1 MSHQDGQAA
10 PSHRPDALTHLDEQG
25 RARMVDVSDKEVTR
39 RRALAS
45 GSIRMSASTL
55 ERILAGD
62 APKGDVLGVAR
73 IAGIQA
79 GKRTG
84 DLIPLC
90 HVLPGASVAVT
101 LEPDAS
107 LPGIRAWAEATHT
120 GRTGVEMEALTAVS
134 LTLLTVYDMA
144 KAIDKGMVLE
154 GIRLELKE
162 GGRSGTWSRTPAA
175 SVPSPEP
182 PAPGDP

>member
-1 MSHQDGQAA
+1 VSHEDGYHDT
-10 PSHRPDALTHLDEQG
+10 SLRPDALTHLDEQG
-25 RARMVDVSDKEVTR
+25 QARMVDVSEKEVTR

-62 APKGDVLGVAR
+62 ASKGDVLGVAR

-90 HVLPGASVAVT
+90 HVLPGASVVVT

-107 LPGIRAWAEATHT
+107 LPGIRAWAEATYT

-144 KAIDKGMVLE
+144 KAIDRGMVLE
-154 GIRLELKE
+154 GIRLERKE
-162 GGRSGTWSRTPAA
+162 GGRSGAWSRTDTA
-175 SVPSPEP
+175 SVPSSQPRV
-182 PAPGDP
+182 PGDP